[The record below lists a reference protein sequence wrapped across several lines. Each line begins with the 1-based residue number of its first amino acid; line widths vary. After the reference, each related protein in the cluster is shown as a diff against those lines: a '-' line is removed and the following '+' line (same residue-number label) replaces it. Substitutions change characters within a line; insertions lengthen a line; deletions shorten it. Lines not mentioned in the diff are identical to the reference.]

1 MYWAHERGDKA
12 EQRVCEEMQ
21 RRGYRLVR
29 RRLHTP
35 YAEVDL
41 VMASLAE
48 YLLIE
53 VKTIGHP
60 AFLQNRIGRAQK
72 ARLERAREYLE
83 AKTRAPVRLLWAFVS
98 SEGRILLLNGGDTA

>member
-1 MYWAHERGDKA
+1 MYWAHERGEAA
-12 EQRVCEEMQ
+12 EKKVCEEMQ

-29 RRLHTP
+29 RRLKTP
-35 YAEVDL
+35 FAEVDL

-60 AFLQNRIGRAQK
+60 AFLPNRIGPAQK

-83 AKTRAPVRLLWAFVS
+83 GKTGAPVRLMWAFVP
-98 SEGRILLLNGGDTA
+98 SEGRILLLNGGDKL